1 MLERASEQV
10 TDCYLRAA
18 EADDQA
24 NQTSDP
30 KLKADYNRLAETWR
44 ALARSYEFQ
53 GSLGHFVSFNRDRV
67 RALGQIEACVVEVI
81 RIAQHSQDVDLAKKR
96 IEQLFADAQGLVA
109 KHFATA
115 QRVWD
120 QLMQAGKD
128 ANGNC
133 KQCLDQVMEWLH
145 HDHLTGNRRTRAA
158 ATDVKSSHSG

>member
-1 MLERASEQV
+1 M
-10 TDCYLRAA
+10 
-18 EADDQA
+18 
-24 NQTSDP
+24 
-30 KLKADYNRLAETWR
+30 
-44 ALARSYEFQ
+44 
-53 GSLGHFVSFNRDRV
+53 
-67 RALGQIEACVVEVI
+67 GQIEACVVEVI
-81 RIAQHSQDVDLAKKR
+81 GIAQHSQDVDLAKKR

-145 HDHLTGNRRTRAA
+145 HAHLTGHRRNAPLLRIENRPTQVRHLRSRASA
-158 ATDVKSSHSG
+158 MPC